1 MATCGSCGAERD
13 AAARFCPWCGAATV
27 RACESC
33 GADLVPGSAFC
44 SACGTPTA
52 SSAPSPAPDL
62 QTASA
67 NEGERKVVTVLFA
80 DVAGSTGLAERLDP
94 ERMRVV
100 MRAYFDAMRAAIEA
114 EGGTVEKFIGDAVV
128 AIFGVPS
135 AHEDDPERALRA
147 ALAMLAALD
156 DVNVA
161 LEREHG
167 VRLQIRAGVNT
178 GEVLAEVDPAPGE
191 PIVTGDAMNVAARLQ
206 TSAEPGEVLVAERTA
221 RSARG
226 FTFGAPVTSDLRGRA
241 GSVDARVLLGAA
253 FERPER
259 GVPGLQAPLVGRD
272 RELDLLRSVLTRS
285 AEERSASLVT
295 VFGEAGV
302 GKSRLTQE
310 FVATARDAGE
320 ATVVVGRCLPYG
332 SGIAFWPL
340 AEILKSLA
348 GVADSDSRETALA
361 RIRETTATLL
371 ADAGVPYVDDIAV
384 ALSYTVG
391 LEDPDRPLSGLDP
404 QTVRRRMN
412 AAWTTLFS
420 ALAAAGPVIVVIDDI
435 HWADPALLDILEEL
449 SDRVSGPVVIVCT
462 SRPDLV
468 SVRPTWGG
476 GRRNATVVNLTPLA
490 GRDAERLVDALLTV
504 NALPGRVRNRILA
517 SAEGNPFFLEE
528 ILRQFIDAGTITRI
542 DDHWQAAEGIDDV
555 DIPDTVQGVLA
566 ARIDMLPP
574 QDKRVLRAA
583 AVVGRTFWAG
593 SVDVLVPAEARHG
606 DAIEES
612 LRRLEDRDLV
622 ISRFGSTLAGENEY
636 LFTHILTRDVAY
648 ESIPRSERVPA
659 HLATARWIES
669 ESGERIDEF
678 AELVAQHY
686 GTAIELARD
695 TGATADESDRAQAVA
710 WLIRASESAR
720 LRSANTSAEHLA
732 LRAIDAA
739 SSDQEQCRARVV
751 LADAYRQDALGEL
764 GWRTLLEAAEIAD
777 RSPAIGDDYAS
788 LLYAQACE
796 FPVRWPGMMTSAPTA
811 EEVGALLRRGLEL
824 APPGD
829 SEARVRLLATEA
841 AWAWAFPDDVPDA
854 EIPRLTEAG
863 IAGAD
868 MAIRL
873 GNANLASAALD
884 AAAGT
889 ATYAGDYAST
899 VPIWLRRWEL
909 RDQLTDPMEIV
920 DIHAMGAWMYE
931 EIGEYE
937 ESIRIAKAHIDTA
950 EEAMTPHPRVWMA
963 NSLFRLGRWDEALA
977 CCTAGIVALGD
988 LHENPPGFA
997 VALYLIPATIHHLRG
1012 DEAEIEK
1019 GRDVIE
1025 RIRGHQRGFP
1035 WQLRWAVNTGHPD
1048 RARRMLED
1056 PPTGWRVLAGPT
1068 WEAWCDASW
1077 SGVPVDEAADT
1088 ARTAAAEGR
1097 RIGSPATI
1105 AHADR
1110 LDGIAAWRAGSLGT
1124 ARAALDGAAGRFGA
1138 LGARFEEARSRLALA
1153 ALALTDGDT
1162 DGATMNAHAGQV
1174 VYDELRIAHDP
1185 LLDLLPGGR
1194 PQPSR

>member
-1 MATCGSCGAERD
+1 M
-13 AAARFCPWCGAATV
+13 
-27 RACESC
+27 
-33 GADLVPGSAFC
+33 
-44 SACGTPTA
+44 
-52 SSAPSPAPDL
+52 
-62 QTASA
+62 
-67 NEGERKVVTVLFA
+67 TVLFA
-80 DVAGSTGLAERLDP
+80 DIAGSTGLAERLDP
-94 ERMRVV
+94 ERMRMV
-100 MRAYFDAMRAAIEA
+100 MRTYFDAMRTVIES

-128 AIFGVPS
+128 ALFGVPQ

-147 ALAMLAALD
+147 AVAMLAALD
-156 DVNVA
+156 HVNDS
-161 LEREHG
+161 LEHEHG
-167 VRLQIRAGVNT
+167 VRLQLRAGVNT
-178 GEVLAEVDPAPGE
+178 GEVLAEIDPAPGE
-191 PIVTGDAMNVAARLQ
+191 PIVTGDVMNVAARLQ
-206 TSAEPGEVLVAERTA
+206 TSAQPGEVLVAERTV

-226 FTFGAPVTSDLRGRA
+226 FTFGAPVTSELRGRA

-302 GKSRLTQE
+302 GKSRLTHE

-412 AAWTTLFS
+412 AAWTALFS

-476 GRRNATVVNLTPLA
+476 GRRNATVVNLTPLT

-504 NALPGRVRNRILA
+504 HALPSRVRDRILA

-528 ILRQFIDAGTITRI
+528 ILRQFIDAGTITRV
-542 DDHWQAAEGIDDV
+542 DDHWQATEGIDDV

-566 ARIDMLPP
+566 ARIDMLP
-574 QDKRVLRAA
+574 QEDKRVLRAA

-686 GTAIELARD
+686 GTAIELAHD
-695 TGATADESDRAQAVA
+695 TGVTADESDRAQAVA

-720 LRSANTSAEHLA
+720 LRSANTSAQHLA
-732 LRAIDAA
+732 LRAVNTARTDE
-739 SSDQEQCRARVV
+739 EQCRARVV
-751 LADAYRQDALGEL
+751 LADAYQQDALGEL
-764 GWRTLLEAAEIAD
+764 GWLTLLEAAEIAD
-777 RSPAIGDDYAS
+777 RSPSIGDDYAAT
-788 LLYAQACE
+788 LYAQACE
-796 FPVRWPGMMTSAPTA
+796 FPVRWPGMMTSAPSA
-811 EEVGALLRRGLEL
+811 EEVGTLLRRGLAL

-829 SEARVRLLATEA
+829 SETRVRLLATEA
-841 AWAWAFPDDVPDA
+841 AWAWAFPDEVPDA
-854 EIPRLTEAG
+854 EVPRLTEVG
-863 IAGAD
+863 IEAAD

-873 GNANLASAALD
+873 GNPNLASASLD
-884 AAAGT
+884 AAS
-889 ATYAGDYAST
+889 ATVTHGGAYSDM
-899 VPIWLRRWEL
+899 VPIWRRRWEL
-909 RDQLTDPMEIV
+909 RDRLTDPMEIV
-920 DIHAMGAWMYE
+920 DVYAMGAWMYE
-931 EIGEYE
+931 EIGQYE
-937 ESIRIAKAHIDTA
+937 ESIRIAQAHVDSA
-950 EEAMTPHPRVWMA
+950 AEAMTPHPRVWMSL
-963 NSLFRLGRWDEALA
+963 SLFRLGRWDEAVLS
-977 CCTAGIVALGD
+977 CEAGVAALGD
-988 LHENPPGFA
+988 LRDDPPGFA
-997 VALYLIPATIHHLRG
+997 VALYLVPAMIHHLRG
-1012 DEAEIEK
+1012 DEIEIEK
-1019 GRDVIE
+1019 GRHAIAK
-1025 RIRGHQRGFP
+1025 IRAHQRGFP
-1035 WQLRWAVNTGHPD
+1035 WQLRLAVNSGHPD

-1056 PPTGWRVLAGPT
+1056 PPTGWRVMAGPT
-1068 WEAWCDASW
+1068 WEARCDASW

-1110 LDGIAAWRAGSLGT
+1110 LGAIAAWHTGSLDT
-1124 ARAALDGAAGRFGA
+1124 ARTALEGAAEQFGA
-1138 LGARFEEARSRLALA
+1138 LGSRFEEARTMLALA
-1153 ALALTDGDT
+1153 RLLGDIDIHASSALEDRARSVYGALRVT
-1162 DGATMNAHAGQV
+1162 
-1174 VYDELRIAHDP
+1174 HDP
-1185 LLDLLPGGR
+1185 MLDLLPAPLPEPPG
-1194 PQPSR
+1194 